1 MKNIGILIFNDVE
14 LLDFAGP
21 YEVFSITNE
30 INDDSLCKTF
40 SVSELPGKIKTVNG
54 LEVIPEYSFND
65 CPCTDV
71 VIIPGGIGTKVL
83 TANETVISWILDRY
97 DKSYMVFS
105 VCSGARLLAK
115 AGLLSSLKFITHHD
129 VILDILE
136 IDPTARPQEG
146 KRYVDEGKILTSA
159 GISAGMD
166 LSLYVVSKLFGKERA
181 DKTAHYMEYKKQN

>member
-166 LSLYVVSKLFGKERA
+166 LSLYVVSKLFGK
-181 DKTAHYMEYKKQN
+181 